1 MKSRIFVDIKN
12 GGNFRTFHQINRRI
26 NLNSR
31 RYINIPLKS
40 FLKTA
45 FVFLAVFSFIF
56 GSVTAPTAKFLSRA
70 AETEDAEIKRKSLE
84 NELAEYEKQIEEY
97 EANIANAKKQGKTLK
112 SEIDRLNSKIA
123 QLNLQ
128 IKAVNANLKKLDEE
142 IIVTQGKINIT
153 EKDIDFNKQALSK
166 TLTNIYEEEDKG
178 ILEVLLANPKL
189 SDFFTDLNSLLAFQE
204 NVKITLKKII
214 ELRESLIDQK
224 ESLALEKSD
233 AAALKSYKDS
243 QKTGIQKTKEDKNQ
257 LLKITKGRESEYQKI
272 LVEVKKTAAEIRKQ
286 IFKLIG
292 GGELN
297 FEEAYGLAKFAEK
310 STGVRAALILAV
322 LDRESALG
330 KNVGRCGYKTAMHP
344 KRDIP
349 IFLAIIKEL
358 GFDSESMP
366 VSCPISSDGAYGGA
380 MGPAQF
386 IPSTWG
392 LYAGYENNGNSW
404 VRNPEKDRISSV
416 TGSNP
421 PNPWKNADAFM
432 ATALYLKDAGA
443 ANSSLSQERIAA
455 AKYYAGGRWR
465 NYLWTYGARVINQ
478 ARQFEEDI
486 AILNG

>member
-1 MKSRIFVDIKN
+1 MKPKIFIDIKN
-12 GGNFRTFHQINRRI
+12 GGIFQINRRI
-26 NLNSR
+26 NLNPR

-56 GSVTAPTAKFLSRA
+56 GSVTAPTAKFLSQA
-70 AETEDAEIKRKSLE
+70 AETEDAEVKRKSLE
-84 NELAEYEKQIEEY
+84 AELAEYEKQIDEY

-112 SEIDRLNSKIA
+112 SEIDRLNSKIS

-128 IKAVNANLKKLDEE
+128 IKAVNSNLKKLDGE
-142 IIVTQGKINIT
+142 IIVTQKKINIT
-153 EKDIDFNKQALSK
+153 EKDVDLNKQALSEA
-166 TLTNIYEEEDKG
+166 LINIYEEEGRG

-189 SDFFTDLNSLLAFQE
+189 SDFFTDLNSLLTFQE
-204 NVKITLKKII
+204 NIKTTLKKII

-224 ESLALEKSD
+224 EILALERVD
-233 AAALKSYKDS
+233 AATLKDYKDS

-272 LVEVKKTAAEIRKQ
+272 LVETKKTAAEIRKQ

-297 FEEAYGLAKFAEK
+297 FEEAYELAKFAEK

-330 KNVGRCGYKTAMHP
+330 KNVGRCSYKTAMHP
-344 KRDIP
+344 RRDIP
-349 IFLAIIKEL
+349 IFLIITKEL
-358 GFDSESMP
+358 GFDPESML

-386 IPSTWG
+386 IPSTWE
-392 LYAGYENNGNSW
+392 LYKN
-404 VRNPEKDRISSV
+404 KISEI

-421 PNPWKNADAFM
+421 ANPWKNSDAFIG
-432 ATALYLKDAGA
+432 TALYLKDAGA

-455 AKYYAGGRWR
+455 AKYYAGGRWKR
-465 NYLWTYGARVINQ
+465 YLWTYGARVINQ
-478 ARQFEEDI
+478 AQQFEDDI
-486 AILNG
+486 AILSS

>member
-1 MKSRIFVDIKN
+1 MKHKIFIDIKN
-12 GGNFRTFHQINRRI
+12 GGIFKINRRI
-26 NLNSR
+26 NLNSS

-56 GSVTAPTAKFLSRA
+56 GSVTAPTAKFLSQA
-70 AETEDAEIKRKSLE
+70 AETEDVEMKRKSLE
-84 NELAEYEKQIEEY
+84 AELAEYEKQIDEY
-97 EANIANAKKQGKTLK
+97 ETNIANAKKQGKTLK

-128 IKAVNANLKKLDEE
+128 IKAVNSNLKKLDEE
-142 IIVTQGKINIT
+142 IIVTQNKINIT
-153 EKDIDFNKQALSK
+153 EKDVDFNKQALSK
-166 TLTNIYEEEDKG
+166 ALINIYEEEGRG

-204 NVKITLKKII
+204 NVKITLKKIV
-214 ELRESLIDQK
+214 ELRENLVDQK
-224 ESLALEKSD
+224 EILALERID
-233 AAALKSYKDS
+233 AATLKTYKDS

-257 LLKITKGRESEYQKI
+257 LLKITKGKESEYQKI
-272 LVEVKKTAAEIRKQ
+272 LVETKKTAAEIRKQ

-297 FEEAYGLAKFAEK
+297 FEEAYELAKFAEK

-322 LDRESALG
+322 LDRESDMG
-330 KNVGRCGYKTAMHP
+330 KNVGRCNYKTAMHP

-349 IFLAIIKEL
+349 IFLTITKEL
-358 GFDSESMP
+358 GFDPESML

-392 LYAGYENNGNSW
+392 LY
-404 VRNPEKDRISSV
+404 KDKISEI

-421 PNPWKNADAFM
+421 SNPWKNSDAFIG
-432 ATALYLKDAGA
+432 TALYLKDAGA
-443 ANSSLSQERIAA
+443 ANATLSQERIAA
-455 AKYYAGGRWR
+455 AKYYAGSRWKR
-465 NYLWTYGARVINQ
+465 HLWTYGARVINQ
-478 ARQFEEDI
+478 AQQFEDDI
-486 AILNG
+486 EILNA